1 MTDRTEIE
9 SLLHRLYEARARGDL
24 DGVCDTFASDASFEL
39 AGASN
44 GAPLTMKAVGADK
57 YRPLLAIMIRSFKL
71 RSYEIVALLVDG
83 DRAAVQWRA
92 DIHSR
97 ITGTTVPTELVDVI
111 AVAQRRI
118 VSYMEFFV
126 PR

>member
-9 SLLHRLYEARARGDL
+9 TLLHRLYDARARGDL
-24 DGVCDTFASDASFEL
+24 DGVCATFTSDARFEL

-44 GAPLTMKAVGADK
+44 GAPLTMKAIGAEK
-57 YRPLLAIMIRSFKL
+57 YRPLLAIMIRTFKF
-71 RSYEIVALLVDG
+71 REHEIVAMLVDG

-92 DIHSR
+92 EIHSR
-97 ITGTTVPTELVDVI
+97 ITGTTVPTELVNVI
-111 AVAQRRI
+111 EIREGRI
-118 VSYMEFFV
+118 ASYMEFFV